1 MEERGVFVIGLDGG
15 LVVLEARETRVD
27 AGDVF
32 FERAPLRLVVGDPRL
47 GGVDR
52 RRRRGDVG
60 SQGLFGRGQL
70 VQSPPGR
77 VSGSIELLEGDQ
89 SR

>member
-1 MEERGVFVIGLDGG
+1 VIRLDGRP
-15 LVVLEARETRVD
+15 VVLEAREARVD

-32 FERAPLRLVVGDPRL
+32 FERAPLHLVVGDLGL

-52 RRRRGDVG
+52 RRRSSDFS

>member
-1 MEERGVFVIGLDGG
+1 MEERGVFVIRLDGG
-15 LVVLEARETRVD
+15 PVVLEAREARVD
-27 AGDVF
+27 SSDVF
-32 FERAPLRLVVGDPRL
+32 FERAPLRLVVGDLGL
-47 GGVDR
+47 GGVN
-52 RRRRGDVG
+52 RRGRSGDFG
-60 SQGLFGRGQL
+60 GQGLFGRGQL